1 MPALEETR
9 RASVA
14 ERGRKVTRS
23 VRRGSLAAALA
34 FLLLSIAPG
43 AAAAPE
49 TLRPAGEARVVD
61 VVNGAT
67 VRLETGDTA
76 RLAGVEAPRL
86 GGRDRRPWPH
96 AEASRRA
103 LAALVFDKRVRLF
116 YAGRRT
122 DRYGRLIVH
131 LFVGL
136 RWVQADLVAAG
147 HVRVRSYADNRLRI
161 AELLVREAAARR
173 AGLGLW
179 ADGRYAVR
187 TLETVRRDLESW
199 QIVEGRVKA
208 VAGFRTVAYLNFG
221 NDWRTDFTVRIG
233 ARARRLFRAGGIDLK
248 ALEGRKI
255 RVRGWVRSRNGPLI
269 VATHPEQIELLP
281 AAGSR

>member
-1 MPALEETR
+1 M
-9 RASVA
+9 
-14 ERGRKVTRS
+14 
-23 VRRGSLAAALA
+23 RRGSPAAALP
-34 FLLLSIAPG
+34 FLLLLAAPG
-43 AAAAPE
+43 ASAAPE
-49 TLRPAGEARVVD
+49 ALRPAGEARVVD

-67 VRLETGDTA
+67 VRLATGDTA

-96 AEASRRA
+96 AETSRRA
-103 LAALVFDKRVRLF
+103 LAALVLDRPVRLF

-122 DRYGRLIVH
+122 DRYGRLLVH
-131 LFVGL
+131 LFVGP
-136 RWVQADLVAAG
+136 RWVQGDLVSAG

-187 TLETVRRDLESW
+187 TLDTVRRDLESW

-208 VAGFRTVAYLNFG
+208 VASFRNVAYLNFG
-221 NDWRTDFTVRIG
+221 DDWRTDFTVRIG
-233 ARARRLFRAGGIDLK
+233 NRARRLFGPAGIDLK
-248 ALEGRKI
+248 ALEGRNI

-269 VATHPEQIELLP
+269 VATHPEQIEMLSP
-281 AAGSR
+281 AGGR